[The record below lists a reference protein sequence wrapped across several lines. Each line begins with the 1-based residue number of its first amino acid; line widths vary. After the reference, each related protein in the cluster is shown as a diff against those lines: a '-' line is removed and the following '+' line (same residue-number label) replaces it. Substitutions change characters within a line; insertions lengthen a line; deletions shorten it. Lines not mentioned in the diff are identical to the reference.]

1 MIYDDMVV
9 PDESQIKIEVGK
21 RLASLRKQAKMRQVD
36 VAAVLGISSTAYLH
50 YENGRNQANY
60 TALIALADL
69 FNVSVD
75 YILGREELPDE
86 PNLVDAIRYSNELQA
101 EERSLMAAYVRLNAQ
116 SKIALSSIFCEIRDR
131 YKDEMRE
138 NDMIEAIR
146 DSSKDK

>member
-1 MIYDDMVV
+1 MSENERFTFEDTRLKEI
-9 PDESQIKIEVGK
+9 VGK
-21 RLASLRKQAKMRQVD
+21 RLASLRKQAKMRQTD
-36 VAAVLGISSTAYLH
+36 VAAALGISSTAYLY
-50 YENGRNQANY
+50 YEAGRNEMGYSN
-60 TALIALADL
+60 LLALADL
-69 FNVSVD
+69 FDVSVD

-116 SKIALSSIFCEIRDR
+116 SKIALSSIFREIRDR

>member
-1 MIYDDMVV
+1 MLEN
-9 PDESQIKIEVGK
+9 ESFTLEDTKLKEMVGK
-21 RLASLRKQAKMRQVD
+21 RLASLRKQAKMRQTD
-36 VAAVLGISSTAYLH
+36 VAAALGISSTAYLY
-50 YENGRNQANY
+50 YEAGRNEMGYSN
-60 TALIALADL
+60 LLALADL
-69 FNVSVD
+69 FDVSVD

-116 SKIALSSIFCEIRDR
+116 SKIALSSIFREIRDR